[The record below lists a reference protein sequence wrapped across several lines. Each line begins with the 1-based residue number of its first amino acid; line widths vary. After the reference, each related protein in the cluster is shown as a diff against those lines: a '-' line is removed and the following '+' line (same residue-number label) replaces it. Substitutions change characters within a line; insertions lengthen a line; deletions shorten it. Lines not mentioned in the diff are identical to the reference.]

1 MNVEYGKLTFLEIKQ
16 KAAEGYMA
24 IIPTGCTEQQGRILI
39 SGWLPSCLLK
49 QQLWQI

>member
-24 IIPTGCTEQQGRILI
+24 IIPTGCTEQ
-39 SGWLPSCLLK
+39 
-49 QQLWQI
+49 